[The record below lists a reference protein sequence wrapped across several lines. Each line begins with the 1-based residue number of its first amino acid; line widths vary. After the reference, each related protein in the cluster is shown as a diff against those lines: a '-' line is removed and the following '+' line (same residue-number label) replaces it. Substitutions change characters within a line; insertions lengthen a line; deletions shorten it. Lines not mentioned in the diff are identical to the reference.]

1 MLTSAGGVL
10 EVCWR
15 CAGVAP
21 LQHAPMSDP
30 SSTTPTP
37 LRHAPPGTL
46 IAMSERSSTP
56 STPTLAALTLSAA
69 LNDLPQDVL
78 VGVFLACA
86 TTSACRLARTC
97 TRCTRRRGRRR
108 GRRRRRAQSGS
119 RSVNGNAHK

>member
-1 MLTSAGGVL
+1 MLTRCRFVL

-46 IAMSERSSTP
+46 MMRGGNIVPAVFVQVAFVQAAQK
-56 STPTLAALTLSAA
+56 LALRVNSLHG
-69 LNDLPQDVL
+69 LLH
-78 VGVFLACA
+78 
-86 TTSACRLARTC
+86 
-97 TRCTRRRGRRR
+97 RRGE
-108 GRRRRRAQSGS
+108 RAAEAPP
-119 RSVNGNAHK
+119 RP

>member
-1 MLTSAGGVL
+1 MLTRCRFVL

-46 IAMSERSSTP
+46 IAVRLQYARASISGTVCDAPARLMSAHAP
-56 STPTLAALTLSAA
+56 VLPTSVES
-69 LNDLPQDVL
+69 N
-78 VGVFLACA
+78 
-86 TTSACRLARTC
+86 
-97 TRCTRRRGRRR
+97 
-108 GRRRRRAQSGS
+108 RRALVDARMAS
-119 RSVNGNAHK
+119 RSATPYQPTV